1 MIIYKPTG
9 KTFSNRKEAKIYF
22 GTGLFN
28 RLMKHTED
36 FEIINTPTSAIYEVH
51 NNSEK
56 VPETNRRN

>member
-9 KTFSNRKEAKIYF
+9 QVFQNRKEAKIHF

-36 FEIINTPTSAIYEVH
+36 FEFTNSSAIYEVY
-51 NNSEK
+51 SDTKK
-56 VPETNRRN
+56 VSGT

>member
-9 KTFSNRKEAKIYF
+9 QMFQNRKEAKIYF

-36 FEIINTPTSAIYEVH
+36 FEFTNSSAIYEVH
-51 NNSEK
+51 QNSKK
-56 VPETNRRN
+56 VSKFERRD

>member
-1 MIIYKPTG
+1 MIIHKPTG

-36 FEIINTPTSAIYEVH
+36 FEIINNPTSAIYEVYS
-51 NNSEK
+51 NTK
-56 VPETNRRN
+56 KIPRT